1 MSLSKLD
8 LPEPEKNEIEL
19 PTPKPTE
26 DENKIIDKTDETDQD
41 LEELMPEHTISPGK
55 IEAYKKRMLSDN
67 EYQQKIEAR
76 IDNLITKI
84 ENGELKITDLTETDR
99 NVIINIMK
107 DQKEDEV

>member
-1 MSLSKLD
+1 
-8 LPEPEKNEIEL
+8 
-19 PTPKPTE
+19 
-26 DENKIIDKTDETDQD
+26 
-41 LEELMPEHTISPGK
+41 
-55 IEAYKKRMLSDN
+55 MLSDN

-84 ENGELKITDLTETDR
+84 EDGELKITDLTETDR

>member
-1 MSLSKLD
+1 
-8 LPEPEKNEIEL
+8 
-19 PTPKPTE
+19 
-26 DENKIIDKTDETDQD
+26 
-41 LEELMPEHTISPGK
+41 MPEHTISPGK

-84 ENGELKITDLTETDR
+84 EDGELKITDLTETDR